1 MAITSSNNLRR
12 GSRGDDVL
20 EVQRKLNALGY
31 GLAEDGSYGRATEA
45 AVRDYQTKNN
55 LKIDGVVGT
64 NTWGLLSQQQA
75 GPASLAATETPAM
88 QEPTAL
94 QKIEAA
100 KPSEYKKSDTVLAA
114 EQALADYE
122 KNKPGAYQSSYSDQI
137 RELLDKVMNREKFSY
152 DFNADPLYQQYKDQY
167 MQGGKQAMMDTTA
180 QAAALSGGFGNSY
193 GATAGNLAY
202 QQYLKGLNDVIPD
215 LYSAALNQY
224 QNEGQM
230 MQNNLGILQGLDQT
244 DYGRHQD
251 TLADYYN
258 QLNYQYNKTN
268 GMSQD
273 EYNKYLNDLSAW
285 QSDRDY
291 EYGKDW
297 NSQQLAY
304 QKEQDAL
311 AQSNWE
317 REFEL
322 ALQASSGSGG
332 SSGGGGGSSRS
343 SSKKSSSKN
352 SSSSSLE
359 DIARQVANTTI
370 QSGIDSIISAENT
383 GKMSWNEAAARIEKL
398 ETMKDKLYK

>member
-20 EVQRKLNALGY
+20 ELQRKLNQLGY
-31 GLAEDGSYGRATEA
+31 GLDEDASYGRATEA
-45 AVRDYQTKNN
+45 AVRDYQSKNSLN
-55 LKIDGVVGT
+55 IDGVVGT
-64 NTWGLLSQQQA
+64 NTWGALTRQQTNPTA
-75 GPASLAATETPAM
+75 PETPAAPP
-88 QEPTAL
+88 EPTAL
-94 QKIEAA
+94 QKTEAS
-100 KPSEYKKSDTVLAA
+100 KPGAYQKSDSVLAA

-137 RELLDKVMNREKFSY
+137 QELLDKVMNREKFSY

-224 QNEGQM
+224 QNEGQT

-244 DYGRHQD
+244 AYGRYQD
-251 TLADYYN
+251 ALADYYN

-268 GMSQD
+268 NMSQE

-285 QSDRDY
+285 QADRDY

-297 NSQQLAY
+297 NDKQLAY

-332 SSGGGGGSSRS
+332 GSSGKAGGSGRS
-343 SSKKSSSKN
+343 SGKKSSGKKKSSSM
-352 SSSSSLE
+352 E

-370 QSGIDSIISAENT
+370 QSGIDSIISAENI

-398 ETMKDKLYK
+398 ETIKDKLYK

>member
-12 GSRGDDVL
+12 GSKGDDVL
-20 EVQRKLNALGY
+20 ELQRKLNQLGY
-31 GLAEDGSYGRATEA
+31 GLDEDASYGRATEA
-45 AVRDYQTKNN
+45 AVRDYQSKNSLN
-55 LKIDGVVGT
+55 IDGVVGT
-64 NTWGLLSQQQA
+64 NTWGALTRQQTN
-75 GPASLAATETPAM
+75 PTVPETPAAPP
-88 QEPTAL
+88 EPTAL
-94 QKIEAA
+94 QKTEAS
-100 KPSEYKKSDTVLAA
+100 KPGAYQKSDSVLAA

-137 RELLDKVMNREKFSY
+137 QELLDKVMNREKFSY

-224 QNEGQM
+224 QNEGQT

-244 DYGRHQD
+244 AYGRYQD
-251 TLADYYN
+251 ALADYYN

-268 GMSQD
+268 NMSQE

-285 QSDRDY
+285 QADRDY
-291 EYGKDW
+291 DYRKDW
-297 NSQQLAY
+297 NDKQLAY

-332 SSGGGGGSSRS
+332 SSGGSGGSGRS
-343 SSKKSSSKN
+343 SGKKSSGKKSY
-352 SSSSSLE
+352 STE
-359 DIARQVANTTI
+359 DIARQVAITTI
-370 QSGIDSIISAENT
+370 QSGYDSIVSAEKA
-383 GKMSWNEAAARIEKL
+383 GKITTKEARERISRL
-398 ETMKDKLYK
+398 RDKERSLYK

>member
-12 GSRGDDVL
+12 GSSGADVL
-20 EVQRKLNALGY
+20 EVQRKLNLLGY
-31 GLAEDGSYGRATEA
+31 GLEEDGSYGRATEA
-45 AVRDYQTKNN
+45 AVRDYQTKNS

-64 NTWGLLSQQQA
+64 NTWGLLSRQQA
-75 GPASLAATETPAM
+75 NPASPAATDTPAV

-100 KPSEYKKSDTVLAA
+100 KPSEYKKSDSVLAA
-114 EQALADYE
+114 EQALADFE
-122 KNKPGAYQSSYSDQI
+122 KKKPGAYQSSYSDQI
-137 RELLDKVMNREKFSY
+137 QDLLNQVLNREKFSY

-167 MQGGKQAMMDTTA
+167 VQGGKQAMMDTTA

-202 QQYLKGLNDVIPD
+202 QQYLRGLNDVIPD
-215 LYSAALNQY
+215 LYSAALSQY
-224 QNEGQM
+224 QNEGQT
-230 MQNNLGILQGLDQT
+230 MQNNLSILQGLDQT
-244 DYGRHQD
+244 DYGRYQD
-251 TLADYYN
+251 ALADYYN
-258 QLNYQYNKTN
+258 QLNYQYNKAN
-268 GMSQD
+268 NMSQE
-273 EYNKYLNDLSAW
+273 EYNKYMNDLTAW
-285 QSDRDY
+285 QADRDY

-317 REFEL
+317 KEFNL

-332 SSGGGGGSSRS
+332 SSGGSGGAGRS
-343 SSKKSSSKN
+343 SGKKSSGKKSSSM
-352 SSSSSLE
+352 E

-370 QSGIDSIISAENT
+370 QSGIDSIVSAEKT